1 MDDTQL
7 FRTIGAISR
16 QSTTSANQ
24 QVKPYGLDNNL
35 FQYLMRIVENEG
47 ITQVE
52 LTNLIKVDKTTLS
65 RALQK
70 LERHGYLVKVP
81 NPANK
86 KYKLL
91 YPTDSGRE
99 VYNQLYQVEQGI
111 IKQALGQLTP
121 SDRIQ
126 LATLLQ
132 KISASL

>member
-7 FRTIGAISR
+7 FRTIGAVSR
-16 QSTTSANQ
+16 QSTTTANQ
-24 QVKPYGLDNNL
+24 MVKQDGLDNNL

-70 LERHGYLVKVP
+70 LERKGYVVKVP
-81 NPANK
+81 NPENK

-91 YPTDSGRE
+91 YPTDSGRT
-99 VYNQLYQVEQGI
+99 VYNHLYDVEQSI
-111 IKQALGQLTP
+111 IKQSLASLTP
-121 SDRIQ
+121 ADRVQ
-126 LATLLQ
+126 LGSLLQ
-132 KISASL
+132 KINPLL

>member
-1 MDDTQL
+1 MEDTQL
-7 FRTIGAISR
+7 FRTLGAISR
-16 QSTTSANQ
+16 QATTSANQ

-81 NPANK
+81 NPTNK

-111 IKQALGQLTP
+111 IKQALRPLTP
-121 SDRIQ
+121 TDRIQ